1 MFWLIKPLL
10 PRTPLTSV
18 VIVII
23 IEIIIDDDHHE
34 NHLQTEIEYGAL
46 DGGSTVQFLKNS
58 KISVCFHHFHHHPT
72 HGILNSSSPARLLTK
87 KSEWQY
93 LVNTTRFLDFLDY
106 WLYL

>member
-58 KISVCFHHFHHHPT
+58 KISVCFHHHPT
-72 HGILNSSSPARLLTK
+72 PGILNSSSPARLLTK
-87 KSEWQY
+87 KSGWQY
-93 LVNTTRFLDFLDY
+93 LVNAN
-106 WLYL
+106 